1 MKHWTE
7 PNGIFLIHIPID
19 WQYLNPAFEWAKEES
34 PYGFRPY
41 DNGVGYF
48 QISCYPVEQLAP
60 ELAKINPNGVP
71 KLTWNKRAIEDVE
84 FQGFIYNGALADQAL
99 IGKYF
104 YHSAFKKDQRVIQEQ
119 AIAEQAMN
127 SIVIVPKHDRKLA
140 ADLDKY
146 DRFAGSLAASYDL
159 LDVAID
165 SRSYIQ
171 IIAVA
176 ANQIDAFLRLSIVL
190 STQLKKSTNEVEI
203 QYLYQGE
210 QDKAIMER
218 KIFDEALK
226 LAVIDER
233 VHKELNSLYELRNRV
248 IHRYIIS
255 DLKTRDLIN
264 IVERYLQLS
273 EVIRLILQRF
283 EELQFENDFGIYGKR
298 FHRDPDSEEMGVRH
312 LYSTVNDKHL
322 LTRFRRNVSQKPGS

>member
-7 PNGIFLIHIPID
+7 PNGIFLLHIPID

-48 QISCYPVEQLAP
+48 QISCYPIEEIAP
-60 ELAKINPNGVP
+60 ELTRTHPKGVP
-71 KLTWNKRAIEDVE
+71 KLAWNKRPIEDAE
-84 FQGFIYNGALADQAL
+84 FQGYIYNGALADQAL
-99 IGKYF
+99 IGKYY
-104 YHSAFKKDQRVIQEQ
+104 YHSALKDDPRVLLEQ
-119 AIAEQAMN
+119 VIAEQAMH

-159 LDVAID
+159 LYAAID

-190 STQLKKSTNEVEI
+190 STQLKKSTNEIEI
-203 QYLYQGE
+203 HYLYQGE
-210 QDKAIMER
+210 KDKAIMER

-226 LAVIDER
+226 LEVIEEG
-233 VHKELNSLYELRNRV
+233 VHKELRALYELRNRV

-255 DLKTRDLIN
+255 DLKTRDLIE
-264 IVERYLQLS
+264 IVERYL
-273 EVIRLILQRF
+273 RF
-283 EELQFENDFGIYGKR
+283 NGR
-298 FHRDPDSEEMGVRH
+298 S
-312 LYSTVNDKHL
+312 SVNSQKI
-322 LTRFRRNVSQKPGS
+322 RRNAV